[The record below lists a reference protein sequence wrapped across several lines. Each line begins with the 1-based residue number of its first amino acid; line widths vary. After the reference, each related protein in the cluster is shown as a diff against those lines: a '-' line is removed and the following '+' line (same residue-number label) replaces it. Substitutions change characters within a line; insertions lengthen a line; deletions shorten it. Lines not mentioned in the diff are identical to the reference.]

1 MPDLCLLNVDDDDG
15 ARRLRSE
22 WLRSA
27 GYRVVEASTGFEALR
42 AVEQHAPAL
51 VLLDVHLPGID
62 GFEVCSRLKS
72 QPQTAAIP
80 IVLISAACVSGQDW
94 ARGLNVGAD
103 NYLVAPVA
111 AEVVLGTIRVL
122 VHRAQVEQELR
133 GTQDRALETLRA
145 SERRYRHLF
154 LNAPYGIFTVTED
167 GRILTANRAL
177 AAMLGYDAPEDVTT
191 LNMSAFYRRR
201 EEREAVLIRWRRD
214 SRVAAHEASWQ
225 NRAGHDLIVRLT
237 GRLLDEDRGS
247 QDTFEVFVEDITE
260 QRRLESAVRQSQKM
274 EAIGR
279 LAAGIA
285 HDFNNLLTAILG
297 YTELMLEQIDSEK
310 PIHSDLRLVQQAGQS
325 AAALTKQLL
334 AFGRKQLLQVE
345 VLDLNEIVRT
355 SAQLLRRVIGE
366 QIGVSIETA
375 QERCLVRAD
384 RLEVEQVLL
393 NLAVNARDAMPDG
406 GTLTIRTAH
415 VDIADSRPFSG
426 PVVVPVGRYGR
437 VTVADNGCG
446 MPPETLDHVFEPFF
460 TTKEIG
466 RGTGLGLA
474 TVYGIVKQLGGYI
487 WVASAP
493 QQGTTFTVYFPA
505 SADAIVSAVAAE
517 PAKPTAA
524 LGRETILVV
533 EDDPAVRALAASVL
547 TRHGYQVVVAGSGAE
562 AIAINDRRSEPFLV
576 VVTDVVMPGMSGPA
590 LVQHLRTRG
599 PVRAVY
605 MSGYAGASLTPA
617 VLDDAATFLPK
628 PFKQSDLL
636 ERVRQSFDASARPP
650 DSASIAQP

>member
-1 MPDLCLLNVDDDDG
+1 MPDLCLLNVDDDEA

-22 WLRSA
+22 LLRNA
-27 GYRVVEASTGFEALR
+27 GYRVVEAATGFDALR

-51 VLLDVHLPGID
+51 ILLDVHLPGLD
-62 GFEVCSRLKS
+62 GFEVCGRLKA
-72 QPQTAAIP
+72 QPQTLAIP
-80 IVLISAACVSGQDW
+80 IVLISAACVTGQDW
-94 ARGLNVGAD
+94 ARGLSVGAD

-111 AEVVLGTIRVL
+111 AEVLLGTIRVL

-154 LNAPYGIFTVTED
+154 LNAPYGIYTVTED

-177 AAMLGYDAPEDVTT
+177 AAMLGCDAPDDVTT
-191 LNMSAFYRRR
+191 LNASAFYRRR
-201 EEREAVLIRWRRD
+201 EDREAVMLQWRRD
-214 SRVAAHEASWQ
+214 SRVAAHEAVWQ
-225 NRAGHDLIVRLT
+225 NRAGQDLIVRLT
-237 GRLLDEDRGS
+237 GRLLDEDCGGE
-247 QDTFEVFVEDITE
+247 DTFEVFVEDITE

-297 YTELMLEQIDSEK
+297 YTELMLEQIDADK
-310 PIHSDLRLVQQAGQS
+310 PIHADLRLVQQAGQS

-366 QIGVSIETA
+366 QIGVTIETA
-375 QERCLVRAD
+375 PERSLVRAD
-384 RLEVEQVLL
+384 RLELEQVLL

-415 VDIADSRPFSG
+415 VDIVDPHPFSRP
-426 PVVVPVGRYGR
+426 VLVPVGRYVM

-487 WVASAP
+487 WVASTP
-493 QQGTTFTVYFPA
+493 QQGTTFTVYFQA
-505 SADAIVSAVAAE
+505 SADEIVSAALLE

-524 LGRETILVV
+524 VGRETILVV

-562 AIAINDRRSEPFLV
+562 AIALNDQRTDRFLV

-590 LVQHLRTRG
+590 LVQHLRMRG
-599 PVRAVY
+599 PVRAIY

-636 ERVRQSFDASARPP
+636 DRVRQSLDACARPP
-650 DSASIAQP
+650 DSASLAQP